1 MEEAMKTVLGIVM
14 IVCALSLAIAP
25 VFTDC
30 ESHGKMLTTADGRS
44 ISMKCHWAGVAEVAA
59 AIPLG
64 IAGIFA
70 LRSRRK
76 ETLRMAGIVGAAS
89 GVMALLLPTLL
100 IGVCANPM
108 MICNLLM
115 RPILLASGILA
126 IAASIALFVTAREPE
141 LPAAQAVA

>member
-1 MEEAMKTVLGIVM
+1 MNKFLGVAMILL
-14 IVCALSLAIAP
+14 ALTLAIAP

-30 ESHGKMLTTADGRS
+30 ESAGKMLTTADGRS
-44 ISMKCHWAGVAEVAA
+44 VSMKCHWAGVAEVAA
-59 AIPLG
+59 AIPLA

-76 ETLRMAGIVGAAS
+76 ETTRFAAIVGAAS
-89 GVMALLLPTLL
+89 GAMAILLPTLL
-100 IGVCANPM
+100 IGTCGNAT

-126 IAASIALFVTAREPE
+126 IVASIALFVTARESE
-141 LPAAQAVA
+141 LPAAPAAVA

>member
-14 IVCALSLAIAP
+14 IVCALALAIAP

-30 ESHGKMLTTADGRS
+30 ESAGKMVTTADGRS

-64 IAGIFA
+64 LAGIYA

-76 ETLRMAGIVGAAS
+76 ETLRFAGIVGAAS
-89 GVMALLLPTLL
+89 GAMAILLPTLL

-115 RPILLASGILA
+115 RPILLASGVLA
-126 IAASIALFVTAREPE
+126 VAASIALFVTAREPE
-141 LPAAQAVA
+141 LPAAEAAA

>member
-1 MEEAMKTVLGIVM
+1 MKPFLGVTM
-14 IVCALSLAIAP
+14 IVLALALAIAP
-25 VFTDC
+25 AFTDC

-64 IAGIFA
+64 IAGIYA

-76 ETLRMAGIVGAAS
+76 ETTRFAAIIGAAS
-89 GVMALLLPTLL
+89 GLMAILLPTLL
-100 IGVCANPM
+100 IGTCGNPT

-115 RPILLASGILA
+115 RPIVLASGIVA
-126 IAASIALFVTAREPE
+126 MAASAGLFFVAREPE
-141 LPAAQAVA
+141 LPAAPVVAA